1 MWNLNIFRGMF
12 WKFKSKN
19 MSSDLRP
26 FEFII
31 YIQYQALSH
40 IGIIALILL
49 TLNILLSFL
58 ASCKLFT
65 KNSVWDGPSVCY
77 SWSGRKG
84 CYLYVIFYWKA
95 TSDIECRVHSIRGHN
110 SRKKWVALLNEY
122 PWHVLIYTNIH
133 AYKEI
138 CKHMCMGIPCVKI
151 YSLTTKALVLMLLK
165 V

>member
-26 FEFII
+26 FEFIM
-31 YIQYQALSH
+31 YIFYTKPFLVSALL
-40 IGIIALILL
+40 ALILL

-65 KNSVWDGPSVCY
+65 QNSVWDGPSVY
-77 SWSGRKG
+77 HSWSGRKG

-110 SRKKWVALLNEY
+110 SRNKWVALLNDY
-122 PWHVLIYTNIH
+122 LWHVLIYTNIH
-133 AYKEI
+133 AYR
-138 CKHMCMGIPCVKI
+138 
-151 YSLTTKALVLMLLK
+151 
-165 V
+165 